1 MSLHKN
7 NKVLNDVNN
16 ELEIIYKLKFFIDDL
31 GEYADNYHI
40 ETKNIEDIYEI
51 LQSDNMKFIID
62 EDYEQLTNL
71 INYHKKI
78 YNKIIS
84 SITYEDIC
92 KIIEK
97 YLMIS
102 SEDNEKSLLYDITQN
117 LLKININQI
126 KKVIYKTSPRL
137 LIRPEQV
144 LIDMM
149 FEEEV
154 SNNYLIKTIKWLKKN
169 NTYE

>member
-1 MSLHKN
+1 MSLHKDN
-7 NKVLNDVNN
+7 IVLDDENN
-16 ELEIIYKLKFFIDDL
+16 ELKIIYKLKIFIDEL
-31 GEYADNYHI
+31 GEYADNYYI

-51 LQSDNMKFIID
+51 LQSETMKLIFDN
-62 EDYEQLTNL
+62 ENYEQLTNL

-78 YNKIIS
+78 YDQIIS

-102 SEDNEKSLLYDITQN
+102 SEDNEKSLSYDLTQN
-117 LLKININQI
+117 LIKININQI
-126 KKVIYKTSPRL
+126 RKVIYKTSPRL
-137 LIRPEQV
+137 LTKPEQV

-154 SNNYLIKTIKWLKKN
+154 SNNYLIKTIKWLKQQ
-169 NTYE
+169 

>member
-1 MSLHKN
+1 MTLHKD
-7 NKVLNDVNN
+7 NKVMDDVNDK
-16 ELEIIYKLKFFIDDL
+16 LEIIYKLKIFIDEL
-31 GEYADNYHI
+31 DNYSDNYYI
-40 ETKNIEDIYEI
+40 EKKNIEDIYEI
-51 LQSDNMKFIID
+51 LQSENMKLIFDD
-62 EDYEQLTNL
+62 EDYEELSNL

-78 YNKIIS
+78 YEQIIS

-97 YLMIS
+97 YLMSS

-117 LLKININQI
+117 LLKININKI

-137 LIRPEQV
+137 LTKPEQV

-154 SNNYLIKTIKWLKKN
+154 SNNYLIKTIKWLKN
-169 NTYE
+169 NK

>member
-1 MSLHKN
+1 MNLIYKHDNNIVDCLNDKNEIIFKLKIFIDELDKFTDNYYIEKN
-7 NKVLNDVNN
+7 NIV
-16 ELEIIYKLKFFIDDL
+16 
-31 GEYADNYHI
+31 
-40 ETKNIEDIYEI
+40 DIYEI
-51 LQSDNMKFIID
+51 LQSENMKYIFDD
-62 EDYEQLTNL
+62 ENYEQLYNL
-71 INYHKKI
+71 IDYHKKI
-78 YNKIIS
+78 YNEIIS

-102 SEDNEKSLLYDITQN
+102 SEDNEKSLYDLTQN

-137 LIRPEQV
+137 LTKPEQV

-149 FEEEV
+149 FEKEV
-154 SNNYLIKTIKWLKKN
+154 SNNYLIKTIKWLKN
-169 NTYE
+169 NK

>member
-1 MSLHKN
+1 MTLLKDKKVIVDTN
-7 NKVLNDVNN
+7 NK
-16 ELEIIYKLKFFIDDL
+16 LEIIYELKIFIDELDA
-31 GEYADNYHI
+31 YSNNYYI
-40 ETKNIEDIYEI
+40 EKKNIEDVYEI
-51 LQSDNMKFIID
+51 LQSENAQLIFID
-62 EDYEQLTNL
+62 EDCKEISNL

-78 YNKIIS
+78 YEQIIS
-84 SITYEDIC
+84 SNTYEDIC
-92 KIIEK
+92 KIIKK

-102 SEDNEKSLLYDITQN
+102 SEDNEKSLLYDVTQN

-137 LIRPEQV
+137 LTKSEQV

-154 SNNYLIKTIKWLKKN
+154 SNNYLIKTIKWLKN
-169 NTYE
+169 NK